1 MDCFGSSL
9 VRQNCDLMWS
19 YCLWNCLKVLH
30 VSHVSGCGG
39 WGGLPGTEQF
49 QHRCACLG
57 KREVCPGR
65 NSFNIAALV
74 EEGGGFPG
82 GLWFQHRCACLGK
95 RWFARD
101 GTVSTSLRLFGEE
114 VVCPGRTNFNISALV
129 DGKGSEVLG
138 LLRDPVKGV
147 LQSKFKPS
155 ALRSAPSSGLLCAF
169 AYSSL
174 RFAAAWCAMA
184 QKSPILQSKIR
195 LNLFWRRGRDSNPR

>member
-82 GLWFQHRCACLGK
+82 GLWFQHRCAMFGETSLRLFGGLPGTEQFQHRCACLGK

-101 GTVSTSLRLFGEE
+101 GPISTSLRLLMGRE
-114 VVCPGRTNFNISALV
+114 V
-129 DGKGSEVLG
+129 
-138 LLRDPVKGV
+138 
-147 LQSKFKPS
+147 
-155 ALRSAPSSGLLCAF
+155 
-169 AYSSL
+169 
-174 RFAAAWCAMA
+174 RFWDYCVI
-184 QKSPILQSKIR
+184 P
-195 LNLFWRRGRDSNPR
+195 